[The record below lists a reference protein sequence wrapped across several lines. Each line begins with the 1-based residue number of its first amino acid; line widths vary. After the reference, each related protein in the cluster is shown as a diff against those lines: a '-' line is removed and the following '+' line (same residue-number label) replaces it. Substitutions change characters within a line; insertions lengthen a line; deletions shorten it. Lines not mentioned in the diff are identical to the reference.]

1 MFSFKSNNSCH
12 PPHLKLR
19 MHISD
24 FQGYLSDIIQTVISE
39 LTFYLALSR
48 CVNLSSNGIST
59 TRKMHFFKRDLMMNI
74 IAKEMEKMHSFS
86 TNKKYIKRKLNLILK
101 HPWYFFQH
109 LRKWHTLN
117 YSILGVKG
125 IKVYFVRKIVLA

>member
-1 MFSFKSNNSCH
+1 MFRFKLNNSCH

-19 MHISD
+19 MHISG

-39 LTFYLALSR
+39 LTFYLSLSS
-48 CVNLSSNGIST
+48 CVYLSSNGVLT
-59 TRKMHFFKRDLMMNI
+59 TRKMHFLKRELMMNI
-74 IAKEMEKMHSFS
+74 NAKEIEKMHSYRAHK
-86 TNKKYIKRKLNLILK
+86 NYIKRKRSLILK

-109 LRKWHTLN
+109 LRKRHTFN